1 MRIRMRTR
9 SRWAPLAALPFL
21 AGSLS
26 AQETPEAQSITVVG
40 SVTDRSLQR
49 PIPLSGIRFYRSA
62 EEADSTFTVLVAETR
77 SETDGSFR
85 MERVPIGAYR
95 MEVESLGY
103 QPIERRLRVDGASPM
118 EVSIQL
124 VPDALE
130 LEGIVAVSLRSR
142 ALQANGFY
150 TRREQGLGATFNRD
164 EIEASGYVRVT
175 ELLRN
180 ARGLTL
186 RRPTPMSNPHLFFRG
201 GGSACRPVIFL
212 DGISV
217 GNDLSVDDLVAA
229 NDLEAVEVHRSAS
242 LPAQFPQNSCGAI
255 LLWTRD
261 PMMGGATR
269 PSSVRRWA
277 VAALFVVG
285 VVLIAR

>member
-1 MRIRMRTR
+1 MRIQMRTR

-26 AQETPEAQSITVVG
+26 AQETPEALSITVVG

-49 PIPLSGIRFYRSA
+49 PVPLSAVRFFRSA
-62 EEADSTFTVLVAETR
+62 AEEDSTFSVLAAETR

-103 QPIERRLRVDGASPM
+103 QPLERRLRVDGASPM

-142 ALQANGFY
+142 SLQANGFY

-186 RRPTPMSNPHLFFRG
+186 RRPTPMSNPHLFFRA

-217 GNDLSVDDLVAA
+217 GNDLSVDDLVGA

-269 PSSVRRWA
+269 PAGVRRWA

-285 VVLIAR
+285 VVLIVR